1 MATPDFSKI
10 WGSNVASSDRYTF
23 TDADYLTGWK
33 YIGSV
38 PPAREAFDTLFRDI
52 DTKLAYLNT
61 TLTQTGN
68 NIATQ
73 IAAHNTDKTAHPNM
87 IVMSKT
93 QPTDI
98 TNDGIWIELLD

>member
-10 WGSNVASSDRYTF
+10 WGSNVASGDRYTF
-23 TDADYLTGWK
+23 TDADYLAGWK

-61 TLTQTGN
+61 TLTQKGN
-68 NIATQ
+68 NILTQ
-73 IAAHNTDKTAHPNM
+73 IATHNKDKAAHPNM
-87 IVMSKT
+87 IVMSKA

-98 TNDGIWIELLD
+98 TNDGIWVELLD